1 LDLYAALSTFVSTA
15 PKLINGIC
23 DAAQAGNLA
32 EMEELA
38 TKLISYSNQAQLVSF
53 TEKVKNLIIAA
64 REQKPSTMENEID
77 SIREYFEQMA
87 EKIDSI
93 IPVKKI
99 ELNSFSAI
107 K

>member
-1 LDLYAALSTFVSTA
+1 MDLYTALSIFVSNA

-23 DAAQAGNLA
+23 DAAQAGDLA

-38 TKLISYSNQAQLVSF
+38 AKLIAYSNQAQLVNF
-53 TEKVKNLIIAA
+53 AEKVKNLIIAA

-77 SIREYFEQMA
+77 SIRKYFEQMA

-93 IPVKKI
+93 IPIKKI
-99 ELNSFSAI
+99 ELNSFSSI
-107 K
+107 N